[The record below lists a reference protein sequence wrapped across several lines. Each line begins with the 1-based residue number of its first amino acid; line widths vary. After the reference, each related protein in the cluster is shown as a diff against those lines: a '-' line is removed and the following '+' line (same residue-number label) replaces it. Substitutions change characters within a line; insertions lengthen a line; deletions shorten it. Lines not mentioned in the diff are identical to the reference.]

1 MAYIRSTSWIL
12 WHQSCMR
19 HEGLVFEACGDSDSV
34 WHGKLEKVVAEHSH
48 SEVCIRMDSG
58 TFGAE
63 VEVVVVERREVHRRT
78 TASESQTLLC

>member
-1 MAYIRSTSWIL
+1 MAYTRSTSWTL

-34 WHGKLEKVVAEHSH
+34 WHGRPEKAVAEHSH

-58 TFGAE
+58 TFGAGVG
-63 VEVVVVERREVHRRT
+63 VEVGHREVHRRT
-78 TASESQTLLC
+78 SALESQIPLC